1 MTQKKSFSRGLNV
14 PLESKD
20 IKNLLYQFY
29 KREVELRKN
38 EFRFTDY
45 LKAEISEVGDFL
57 TIEERKYGLFIP
69 GNVGNGKT
77 TMMKALK
84 NMFSYLIDRGKMK
97 YYEGDKYPRFV
108 KASDVAGMLL
118 EGRRTEYNEL
128 VSTKYLFLDDVGE
141 EPTEVVAFGMPLR
154 PLYKIIDYRYE
165 HLLPTFISSN
175 LSAEDICV
183 KYDDERLSDRMY
195 EMFKVLSF
203 KGESFR

>member
-1 MTQKKSFSRGLNV
+1 MKRNFSRGLGV
-14 PLESKD
+14 PIASNN

-38 EFRFTDY
+38 EFRFTDF
-45 LKAEISEVGDFL
+45 LRNEIAEVGDFL
-57 TIEERKYGLFIP
+57 TTEERKYGLFIP

-77 TMMKALK
+77 TMMKAMRSL
-84 NMFSYLIDRGKMK
+84 FAFLIDKGKMP

-108 KASDVAGMLL
+108 KASDMASMLI
-118 EGRRTEYNEL
+118 EGRRSEYNEI

-175 LSAEDICV
+175 LSAKDISE